1 MSVSLYLRLKSGRF
15 KLSPWLTYAK
25 SPRCIV
31 ESLGLRGSFIG
42 IRSRTLYQQTR
53 QIRRP
58 RLQEFHA
65 FEEPIAPRSTWRDQ
79 LPLVVAGLMLTTAFA
94 FAGHYIGRSAV
105 ANNVDAS
112 DMASLVSP
120 TSALSSKGSLLPA
133 DVDFSTLNANALRR
147 QTVMVEGKGD
157 LIGMDLI
164 QPVPAPLSKSKPKS
178 TAALAKDGK
187 VKIIPVSVNLKNGDD
202 APPSSPVKRLA
213 LAPAPA
219 QIDQKF
225 KLDAETKRKVVVQQ
239 RLRLAE
245 ENCLARAVYFE
256 SRSES
261 DLGQLAVAKVI
272 LNRVKAPDYP
282 KTICGVV
289 YQGSSVRNS
298 CQFSFACDGQPD
310 DVKSPEAW
318 ARAKMNA
325 QRAINNDPA
334 VAMLSSATN
343 YHAEYVTPRWA
354 KSMRRLT
361 RIGRHIFY
369 ANG

>member
-1 MSVSLYLRLKSGRF
+1 M
-15 KLSPWLTYAK
+15 
-25 SPRCIV
+25 
-31 ESLGLRGSFIG
+31 
-42 IRSRTLYQQTR
+42 YQQTR
-53 QIRRP
+53 KIRRP
-58 RLQEFHA
+58 LPQHFHA
-65 FEEPIAPRSTWRDQ
+65 FEEPIAPRGSWRDQ
-79 LPLVVAGLMLTTAFA
+79 LPLAIAGLMLTVAFA
-94 FAGHYIGRSAV
+94 FAGHYVGRSAV
-105 ANNVDAS
+105 AHNADAADFS
-112 DMASLVSP
+112 TLLSP
-120 TSALSSKGSLLPA
+120 TSALTSKGSLLPE
-133 DVDFSTLNANALRR
+133 DVDFSTINSNALRR

-157 LIGMDLI
+157 LIGMDI
-164 QPVPAPLSKSKPKS
+164 VQSVPAPLTKPRTKSV
-178 TAALAKDGK
+178 LAMVNQGK
-187 VKIIPVSVNLKNGDD
+187 IKITPVSVNLKNGEDT
-202 APPSSPVKRLA
+202 APTSPVKRLA
-213 LAPAPA
+213 LAPVPA
-219 QIDQKF
+219 QIDKKF
-225 KLDAETKRKVVVQQ
+225 TLDAEEKRKVVVQQ

-272 LNRVKAPDYP
+272 LNRVKAPEFP

-298 CQFSFACDGQPD
+298 CQFSFACDGLPD

-318 ARAKMNA
+318 ARAKKNA

-334 VAMLSSATN
+334 VSMLSMATN
-343 YHAEYVTPRWA
+343 YHADYVNPRWA

>member
-1 MSVSLYLRLKSGRF
+1 M
-15 KLSPWLTYAK
+15 
-25 SPRCIV
+25 
-31 ESLGLRGSFIG
+31 
-42 IRSRTLYQQTR
+42 YQQTR

-58 RLQEFHA
+58 LPQDFRA
-65 FEEPIAPRSTWRDQ
+65 FEEPITPRSSWRDQ
-79 LPLVVAGLMLTTAFA
+79 LPLVFAGLMLTIAFA

-105 ANNVDAS
+105 AKNIDS
-112 DMASLVSP
+112 TDYYSLISP
-120 TSALSSKGSLLPA
+120 TSALSSKGSLLPE
-133 DVDFSTLNANALRR
+133 DVDFSTVNSNTLRR

-157 LIGMDLI
+157 LIGMDI
-164 QPVPAPLSKSKPKS
+164 VQSVPAPLTKPRAKSV
-178 TAALAKDGK
+178 LAMVKQGK
-187 VKIIPVSVNLKNGDD
+187 VKITPVAVDLKNGDD
-202 APPSSPVKRLA
+202 AASTSPVKRLA

-219 QIDQKF
+219 QIDKKF
-225 KLDAETKRKVVVQQ
+225 QLDAAEKRKVVVQQ

-256 SRSES
+256 ARSES

-272 LNRVKAPDYP
+272 LNRVKSPDYP

-289 YQGSSVRNS
+289 YQGSAVRNS
-298 CQFSFACDGQPD
+298 CQFSFACDGLPD

-318 ARAKMNA
+318 ARAKMIA

-334 VAMLSSATN
+334 VAMLGTATN
-343 YHAEYVTPRWA
+343 YHASYVNPRWA
-354 KSMRRLT
+354 KNMRRLT